1 MGEGADD
8 AELAHL
14 DARIAAQFEQ
24 LGWKPAGGADADD
37 ADPELAM
44 TPTATSASSKLGNLL
59 VDLVLRID
67 RLERHLAERD
77 QVMSRS
83 LDATLSDLGSRM
95 SKVESSLEPA
105 AAAAEA
111 ASAALEAAHVELL
124 RAERPLEQVGTA
136 LEGVQAALR
145 AQARILSALGGMLES
160 GDPADREAVV
170 RDVAELRDQNDHLAT
185 RLTALER
192 FIVRATE
199 RPAEAVASV
208 PGSGAGEPGAHGGAT
223 GGNLGDEVVEAQ
235 RRDIDRRDER
245 VF

>member
-1 MGEGADD
+1 MEEAADD

-24 LGWKPAGGADADD
+24 LGWKPAGHETEDGE
-37 ADPELAM
+37 PEPPLTAN
-44 TPTATSASSKLGNLL
+44 ATSASSKLGNLL

-67 RLERHLAERD
+67 RLERHLVERD
-77 QVMSRS
+77 QALSRS
-83 LDATLSDLGSRM
+83 LDATLSDLSSRM
-95 SKVESSLEPA
+95 TKVESSLEPA

-145 AQARILSALGGMLES
+145 AQARILSALGGLLDT

-170 RDVAELRDQNDHLAT
+170 RDVAELREQSELLST

-192 FIVRATE
+192 FILRATE
-199 RPAEAVASV
+199 RPETASV
-208 PGSGAGEPGAHGGAT
+208 AGGGASEPGRDGGTA
-223 GGNLGDEVVEAQ
+223 GGDLGDEVVEPQ
-235 RRDIDRRDER
+235 RRDVDRRDER